1 MSIISDI
8 GGKLAKVPDVL
19 KQYERELASAKEILD
34 TEGKRLETLNRENPS
49 WLYYFDEK
57 KSELKGL
64 LNFVK
69 LDVDRVRSKLYKG
82 ILNNSSYS
90 LTDRAMNQ
98 LVNSEDAYIA
108 VHQIQIEVEEVY
120 DKYCAIVKA
129 FENRGFA
136 LRNMTE
142 LRVAS
147 LEGVEY

>member
-8 GGKLAKVPDVL
+8 GGKLAKVPQVL
-19 KQYERELASAKEILD
+19 QQYESELSKAKDILD

-64 LNFVK
+64 LNFVRG
-69 LDVDRVRSKLYKG
+69 DVDRVRSKLYKG
-82 ILNNSSYS
+82 ILDRSDYK
-90 LTDRAMNQ
+90 LTDRAIGQ
-98 LVNSEDAYIA
+98 LIDSEEAYIA
-108 VHQIQIEVEEVY
+108 VNQIKIEVEEVY